1 MTQFLSKLPV
11 TTREN
16 EDILPVVFSMLNF
29 STEEISAITE
39 AREKLDD
46 GKNNKK
52 GIFGGRN
59 KKKNR

>member
-1 MTQFLSKLPV
+1 LKLPV

-29 STEEISAITE
+29 PKEEIDTISA
-39 AREKLDD
+39 ARATLIEPAQA
-46 GKNNKK
+46 KK

-59 KKKNR
+59 KNKKKR

>member
-46 GKNNKK
+46 GKNKK